1 MGIFDVFKKKNEK
14 TNNNEFKSTII
25 KTDNISK
32 SLTDVAKQYNLSV
45 SNLDFDILSYETYVK
60 LSKEQDFVIADEQT
74 FELLKDEKLLLNPEV
89 EITQSYEIKI
99 KKFQFVDDFELIG
112 KFKFNKT
119 LTKSVY
125 SISPSS
131 LLFYSDTLE
140 FQIKEEL
147 NKKKAKSGLLINFDL
162 FEEKMESD
170 IQELIA
176 KLRVLGS
183 IENDFDITL
192 CEAIEPVFPIHMK
205 IIEHYKKHEKED
217 SRIKELIYP
226 IKKGDM
232 IIEILKPKKGKN
244 GRNCKGKIIKIH
256 NIKDEE
262 IPEYKINDDVTK
274 RDDENR
280 IRYIANKNGY
290 VYIKENVIIIK
301 DEMEVNQISLKTGNV
316 RGATDSDVKLEVKES
331 AFLKEAI
338 KDGMVVETTELVVKG
353 NVGNGAKIKAKK
365 LEIDGQTH
373 KGSKILAHYANIN
386 IHKGKLKAKNC
397 EINRLE
403 GGIIEA
409 DIIKITQAI
418 SGKIKAREIYI
429 DILGSHITMIASE
442 LIEIQTLKGS
452 ENRFIIDE
460 SSVENKEDIVNEIEE
475 KIKQIEIKIR
485 NYKDKYNVNK
495 RTILK
500 NKPIIEEIK
509 FKIKSLR
516 EEKKA
521 VNPNYIQKVKK
532 YNDFVKKTKLIEE
545 EIKKLKENIEIL
557 KDKLQSMQN
566 GVFNAK
572 VISKSG
578 FNEFNR
584 IEFHLI
590 EPPMKITYD
599 TKKSDEDI
607 TMFVLKDYGDLDYR
621 IEGIKE

>member
-1 MGIFDVFKKKNEK
+1 MGIFSVFKKKEKK
-14 TNNNEFKSTII
+14 TNDNQFTSTII

-32 SLTDVAKQYNLSV
+32 TLTEIAKRYNLSV

-60 LSKEQDFVIADEQT
+60 LSKDEDFVIADEHVLN
-74 FELLKDEKLLLNPEV
+74 LLKDEKLLLNPDV
-89 EITQSYEIKI
+89 EINQSYEIKI
-99 KKFQFVDDFELIG
+99 RKFQFVDDFELVG
-112 KFKFNKT
+112 KFKFNKHI
-119 LTKSVY
+119 TKSVY

-147 NKKKAKSGLLINFDL
+147 NKKKAKSGLLIDL
-162 FEEKMESD
+162 FDEKMLSD
-170 IQELIA
+170 IQELVA
-176 KLRVLGS
+176 KIRVLGS
-183 IENDFDITL
+183 LENDYNITL
-192 CEAIEPVFPIHMK
+192 CEAIDPILPVHLK
-205 IIEHYKKHEKED
+205 IIEHYKKHQKED
-217 SRIKELIYP
+217 SRIKEFIYP
-226 IKKGDM
+226 IKKGEM
-232 IIEILKPKKGKN
+232 IIEILKPKEGKN
-244 GRNCKGKIIKIH
+244 GRNCKGKIIKVPEIR
-256 NIKDEE
+256 IED
-262 IPEYKINDDVTK
+262 IPEYQINDDTTK
-274 RDDENR
+274 REDEDR
-280 IRYIANKNGY
+280 IRYISNKNGY
-290 VYIKENVIIIK
+290 VYIKENVIMIK
-301 DEMEVNQISLKTGNV
+301 DEIEVNQISLKTGNV

-338 KDGMVVETTELVVKG
+338 KDGMVVETTELAVKG

-373 KGSKILAHYANIN
+373 KGAKILAHYANIN
-386 IHKGKLKAKNC
+386 IHKGKLKAKTC

-409 DIIKITQAI
+409 DIVKITQAI

-429 DILGSHITMIASE
+429 ELLGSHITLISSD

-460 SSVENKEDIVNEIEE
+460 SSVENKEDVVNDMEE
-475 KIKQIEIKIR
+475 KIKKLEIKIR
-485 NYKDKYNVNK
+485 NYKDKYNINK

-509 FKIKSLR
+509 FKIKDLR
-516 EEKKA
+516 EAKKA

-545 EIKKLKENIEIL
+545 EVKKLREEIEIL

-566 GVFNAK
+566 GIFNAK
-572 VISKSG
+572 IISKSG
-578 FNEFNR
+578 FTEFNR

-590 EPPMKITYD
+590 EPPMTITYD
-599 TKKSDEDI
+599 TKKSDEYT

-621 IEGIKE
+621 IEGLKE

>member
-1 MGIFDVFKKKNEK
+1 MGIFSVFKKKEK
-14 TNNNEFKSTII
+14 KINDNQFTSTII

-32 SLTDVAKQYNLSV
+32 TLTEIANRYNLSV

-60 LSKEQDFVIADEQT
+60 LSKDEDFVIADEHVI
-74 FELLKDEKLLLNPEV
+74 ELLKDEKLLLNPDV
-89 EITQSYEIKI
+89 EINQSYEIKI
-99 KKFQFVDDFELIG
+99 RKFQFVDDFELVG
-112 KFKFNKT
+112 KFKFNKHI
-119 LTKSVY
+119 TKSVY

-147 NKKKAKSGLLINFDL
+147 NKKKAKSGLLIDL
-162 FEEKMESD
+162 FDEKMVSD
-170 IQELIA
+170 IQELVA
-176 KLRVLGS
+176 KIRVLGS
-183 IENDFDITL
+183 LENDYDITL
-192 CEAIEPVFPIHMK
+192 CEAIEPILPVHLK
-205 IIEHYKKHEKED
+205 IIEHYKKHQKED
-217 SRIKELIYP
+217 SRIKEFIYP
-226 IKKGDM
+226 IKKGEM
-232 IIEILKPKKGKN
+232 IIEILKPKEGKN
-244 GRNCKGKIIKIH
+244 GRNCKGKIIKVPEIR
-256 NIKDEE
+256 IED
-262 IPEYKINDDVTK
+262 IPEYQINDDTTK
-274 RDDENR
+274 REDEDR
-280 IRYIANKNGY
+280 IRYISNKNGY
-290 VYIKENVIIIK
+290 VYIKENVIMIK
-301 DEMEVNQISLKTGNV
+301 DEIEVNQISLKTGNV
-316 RGATDSDVKLEVKES
+316 RGAMNSDVKLEVKES

-338 KDGMVVETTELVVKG
+338 KDGMVVETTELAVKG

-373 KGSKILAHYANIN
+373 KGAKILAHYANIN
-386 IHKGKLKAKNC
+386 IHKGKLKAKTC

-409 DIIKITQAI
+409 DIVKITQAI

-429 DILGSHITMIASE
+429 ELLGSHITLISSD

-460 SSVENKEDIVNEIEE
+460 SSVENKEDVVNDMEE
-475 KIKQIEIKIR
+475 KIKKLEIKIR
-485 NYKDKYNVNK
+485 NYKDKYNINK

-509 FKIKSLR
+509 FKIKDLR
-516 EEKKA
+516 EAKKA

-545 EIKKLKENIEIL
+545 EVKKLREEIEIL

-566 GVFNAK
+566 GIFNAK
-572 VISKSG
+572 IISKSG
-578 FNEFNR
+578 FTEFNR

-590 EPPMKITYD
+590 EPPMTITYD
-599 TKKSDEDI
+599 TKKSDEYT

-621 IEGIKE
+621 IEGLKE